1 MRASNKTTPFLKPPG
16 PLPGDQ
22 PERISIVVAEDED
35 LYRDLLVK
43 ALSSLPLFQ
52 VLAAV
57 AVSKEAHRVILDR
70 RPTVA
75 ILDIE
80 LKSERSGLEVG
91 LAVKASAPEV
101 GIVWLTSH
109 AEPYFAASVARELRS
124 GWAYLLKTSVGNV
137 GSLARA
143 IEGAARGLVVL
154 DPEIVRSIPKHV
166 TGDLANL
173 TTRQR
178 EILAQMAQGYTNA
191 GIAEGLYI
199 TEKSV
204 ENQINQIYQRL
215 EIDRQ
220 NPSVQPRVRA
230 VLKYLEAVRD

>member
-1 MRASNKTTPFLKPPG
+1 MRTSIKSTPSPG
-16 PLPGDQ
+16 AGGALPGDQ
-22 PERISIVVAEDED
+22 PNRIGIVVAEDED

-43 ALSSLPLFQ
+43 ALSLLPAFQ

-57 AVSKEAHRVILDR
+57 ADAKEAQRVILDR

-80 LKSERSGLEVG
+80 LQSDINGLEVG
-91 LAVKASAPEV
+91 LAVKAQAPEV

-109 AEPYFAASVARELRS
+109 AEPYFAASLARELRS
-124 GWAYLLKTSVGNV
+124 GWAYLLKASVGDV

-178 EILAQMAQGYTNA
+178 EILAHMAQGYTNA